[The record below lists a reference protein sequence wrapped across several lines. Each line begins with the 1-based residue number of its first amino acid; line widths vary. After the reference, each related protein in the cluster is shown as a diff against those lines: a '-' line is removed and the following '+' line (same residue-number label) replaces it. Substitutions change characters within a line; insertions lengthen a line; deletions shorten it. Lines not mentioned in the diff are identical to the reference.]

1 MRGNQRLFNKFH
13 EESLTAGRGGVPGS
27 EAQSWVLSSSVWISL
42 AASLMSLRTICLC
55 WVMPLMLRT
64 RRVRSLFTPGLS
76 SHSRSWRE
84 QKAHQHLPKKSHS
97 KTGPTEH
104 SSDQTELPKD
114 RDRGVLFTGTVSE
127 PNRETTA
134 YNSHE

>member
-13 EESLTAGRGGVPGS
+13 EESLTVGRGGVPGS
-27 EAQSWVLSSSVWISL
+27 EAQSCVLSSSVWISL

-76 SHSRSWRE
+76 SHSRSCRE
-84 QKAHQHLPKKSHS
+84 QKAHQHLPEKSHS
-97 KTGPTEH
+97 KTGPTERA
-104 SSDQTELPKD
+104 SNETELPKD
-114 RDRGVLFTGTVSE
+114 RDQGCLVHGNSLRAKPRDNCIQFT
-127 PNRETTA
+127 
-134 YNSHE
+134 